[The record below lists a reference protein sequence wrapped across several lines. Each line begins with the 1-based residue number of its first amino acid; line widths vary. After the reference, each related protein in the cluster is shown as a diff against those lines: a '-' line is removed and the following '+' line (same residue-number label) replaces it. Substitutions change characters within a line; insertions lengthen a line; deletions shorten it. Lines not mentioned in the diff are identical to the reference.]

1 VGAGDDAES
10 PGVPHA
16 KERNINKTGLTM
28 IPGRRENLEP
38 VCPFCGV
45 GLARPTLLKINA
57 GETVLGGTC
66 SCGAI
71 YLSDPTNK
79 NVGEVMMQALS
90 MAAEKISKDIS
101 EMASGVDYDDVVIS
115 YDARNHRSTGPSRGF
130 ADRSGRMYVLK
141 LKEQ

>member
-1 VGAGDDAES
+1 VGTGSHAES
-10 PGVPHA
+10 TGIPQA
-16 KERNINKTGLTM
+16 KSGWQIKTGRNM

-38 VCPFCGV
+38 VCPFCSA
-45 GLARPTLLKINA
+45 GLARPTALKINA
-57 GETVLGGTC
+57 METVLAGAC

-71 YLSDPTNK
+71 YVSDPTNK
-79 NVGEVMMQALS
+79 NVGEVMMQALG

-101 EMASGVDYDDVVIS
+101 EMVSGVDYEDEIIG

-141 LKEQ
+141 LKK